1 MITSLFLNLEK
12 RTVRTK
18 LIIGFALISCFTLI
32 IGAISIYGYQIMVK
46 DSIWLYQQSTL
57 GISVAKD
64 LKSEIYLLDSN
75 LNRFLINPGTQK
87 NDGANQNKDDPV
99 QQIEESKQNIRKIV
113 VAIEK
118 TIVRPVVRDQFNE
131 ITKNI
136 ELYFNAIDQLVNQE
150 KNSSNINPKFAGLNT
165 LQDLKQNIFKPLN
178 KFIDLKLNSAKT
190 RYEEAIYTEKE
201 ITIITVAAIF
211 ISLLL
216 GFLISLAVR
225 KMIIAPLHE
234 TKNYINDLAQSK
246 LNSTITGTDHKG
258 VVGEIS
264 NSILILQNNLRDAIR
279 EISDNALIISSSSE
293 ELAVVSAQL
302 SSSAEETSVQA
313 NEVAKSSD
321 LVSRNTQVVATSTE
335 EFGASI
341 REISINAS
349 EASKVSNQAVQIAS
363 KTNAQMEKL
372 RNSSVQIGQILN
384 VISGIAEQTNLLA
397 LNATI
402 EAARAGELGKGFAVV
417 ANEVKDL
424 ARSTAKA
431 TNEIGQSINIIQSD
445 ANSAIQSIVEIT
457 QIINKVNDISHIIA
471 AAVEEQ
477 AVTVGEISR
486 SISSSA
492 SGSATITDT
501 IQSVAHASKS
511 ITEGSAE
518 IQKSSSELA
527 KVSAKLKG
535 LVSLFEL
542 G

>member
-1 MITSLFLNLEK
+1 M
-12 RTVRTK
+12 
-18 LIIGFALISCFTLI
+18 
-32 IGAISIYGYQIMVK
+32 
-46 DSIWLYQQSTL
+46 
-57 GISVAKD
+57 
-64 LKSEIYLLDSN
+64 
-75 LNRFLINPGTQK
+75 
-87 NDGANQNKDDPV
+87 
-99 QQIEESKQNIRKIV
+99 
-113 VAIEK
+113 
-118 TIVRPVVRDQFNE
+118 
-131 ITKNI
+131 
-136 ELYFNAIDQLVNQE
+136 
-150 KNSSNINPKFAGLNT
+150 
-165 LQDLKQNIFKPLN
+165 
-178 KFIDLKLNSAKT
+178 
-190 RYEEAIYTEKE
+190 
-201 ITIITVAAIF
+201 
-211 ISLLL
+211 
-216 GFLISLAVR
+216 
-225 KMIIAPLHE
+225 
-234 TKNYINDLAQSK
+234 
-246 LNSTITGTDHKG
+246 
-258 VVGEIS
+258 
-264 NSILILQNNLRDAIR
+264 
-279 EISDNALIISSSSE
+279 
-293 ELAVVSAQL
+293 
-302 SSSAEETSVQA
+302 
-313 NEVAKSSD
+313 
-321 LVSRNTQVVATSTE
+321 
-335 EFGASI
+335 
-341 REISINAS
+341 
-349 EASKVSNQAVQIAS
+349 QIAS

>member
-1 MITSLFLNLEK
+1 MFTSLFLNLEK
-12 RTVRTK
+12 QTVKTK
-18 LIIGFALISCFTLI
+18 LIIGFALISCFTMI
-32 IGAISIYGYQIMVK
+32 IGAISIYGYQIMAK
-46 DSIWLYQQSTL
+46 DSTWLYYQSTL

-64 LKSEIYLLDSN
+64 LKSEIYILDST
-75 LNRFLINPGTQK
+75 LNQILANSGPQK
-87 NDGANQNKDDPV
+87 IEGSNQNKEESI
-99 QQIEESKQNIRKIV
+99 QQIEQSKLTIRKTLSE
-113 VAIEK
+113 IEK
-118 TIVRPVVRDQFNE
+118 TISRQVVRDQFNE
-131 ITKNI
+131 ISKNI
-136 ELYFNAIDQLVNQE
+136 DIYFDAINQLANQE
-150 KNSSNINPKFAGLNT
+150 KNS
-165 LQDLKQNIFKPLN
+165 
-178 KFIDLKLNSAKT
+178 
-190 RYEEAIYTEKE
+190 
-201 ITIITVAAIF
+201 IF

-225 KMIIAPLHE
+225 KMIISPLHE
-234 TKNYINDLAQSK
+234 TKNYINDLAKSK
-246 LNSTITGTDHKG
+246 LNSSITGTDHKG
-258 VVGEIS
+258 VVGDIA
-264 NSILILQNNLRDAIR
+264 NSILILQSNLCNAIR

-431 TNEIGQSINIIQSD
+431 TNEIGQSINVIQSD
-445 ANSAIQSIVEIT
+445 ANSAIQSIIEIT
-457 QIINKVNDISHIIA
+457 QIINKVNDISNIIA

-492 SGSATITDT
+492 SSSATITDT

-527 KVSAKLKG
+527 KVSAKLKS

-542 G
+542 S